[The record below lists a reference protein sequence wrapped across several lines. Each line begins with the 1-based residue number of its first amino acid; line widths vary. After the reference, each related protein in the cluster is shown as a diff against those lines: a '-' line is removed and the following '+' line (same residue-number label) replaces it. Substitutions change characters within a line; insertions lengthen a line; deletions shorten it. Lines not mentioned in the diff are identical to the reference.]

1 VALLDPDVVL
11 EADAAAVRMG
21 SPAEVRGAVAVAGT
35 FSGRAQAARPA
46 LIDGVVGVVWAV
58 KGRPKVAWDLTI
70 SHGKIVHID
79 MLAAGDSLDD
89 LDLTV
94 LDT

>member
-1 VALLDPDVVL
+1 
-11 EADAAAVRMG
+11 M
-21 SPAEVRGAVAVAGT
+21 AVAGT
-35 FSGRAQAARPA
+35 FSGRAQAAKPA

-79 MLAAGDSLDD
+79 MLAARGSLDD
-89 LDLTV
+89 LDLAV
-94 LDT
+94 LDD